1 MHIHVIKA
9 RNNAL
14 FVNNSPS
21 HGAYTCTCTEL
32 RGVLFEYLKLLC
44 SSNVSVMLSGML
56 SNVHTI
62 CFHFFF
68 KFLYSQKYNQLFVHR
83 LAILSKKKQTKKQKQ
98 NKKTKKQ
105 KTKKKKKNKK
115 KKNKKNHIKSFK
127 DSRFTLF
134 PFQVM
139 FSLCNLWLVAM
150 QIKPYTLF
158 H

>member
-1 MHIHVIKA
+1 MHIIKA

-21 HGAYTCTCTEL
+21 HGAYTCTCTES
-32 RGVLFEYLKLLC
+32 RSVLFEYLKLLC
-44 SSNVSVMLSGML
+44 SSHVSVKLCGIL

-62 CFHFFF
+62 CFHFFS

-83 LAILSKKKQTKKQKQ
+83 LAILSKKKR
-98 NKKTKKQ
+98 
-105 KTKKKKKNKK
+105 
-115 KKNKKNHIKSFK
+115 HIKAFK

-139 FSLCNLWLVAM
+139 FSLCDLWLVAM
-150 QIKPYTLF
+150 HIKPYTDYSITKKCF
-158 H
+158 SRPVC